1 MIERRFKAAVRK
13 YKLSGLAVFSLLG
26 LGSAYA
32 VNLGG
37 FLMLLPRPM
46 WGLVDANF
54 ATSYFLRFSAM
65 LALAFLVSRFSGY
78 LIASLLSFI
87 CFPVAVARLL
97 FTNKGRRV
105 FRIMGYRLA
114 VESGSMMILRHDA
127 QVRDGNKLSK
137 LEVIARWIY
146 RFETARTVTALFYL
160 SGSVRGGVDAR
171 VEYYSLPLQLL
182 VALVVMSAIYTTVQG
197 SLVLLGLAVFLVLA
211 LPPTVGDMYFEKPF
225 FQANVPFLSVLKFH
239 FSKLV
244 TIQKA
249 ILLTLTISFTG
260 GILHHTSLVEE
271 TRTLKFSGDVNVRG
285 SLVLTSSS
293 GFVIYNP
300 DTGYM
305 FIPIEGTQ
313 IEAEVKR

>member
-1 MIERRFKAAVRK
+1 MIGRRFKAAVRK
-13 YKLSGLAVFSLLG
+13 YKLSGLAVFSFLG

-32 VNLGG
+32 VNLAG
-37 FLMLLPRPM
+37 FLVLLPRPM

-78 LIASLLSFI
+78 LIASLLSSI

-97 FTNKGRRV
+97 FTKKGRRV
-105 FRIMGYRLA
+105 FRIMGYRA
-114 VESGSMMILRHDA
+114 SVETGSMMILRHDA

-137 LEVIARWIY
+137 LEAVAKWSY
-146 RFETARTVTALFYL
+146 QSGTARAVAALFGL
-160 SGSVRGGVDAR
+160 SGYVRGGVDAR
-171 VEYYSLPLQLL
+171 VEHYLLPLQLL
-182 VALVVMSAIYTTVQG
+182 VALGVLSAIYTTVEG
-197 SLVLLGLAVFLVLA
+197 SLVLLGLAAFLVLV
-211 LPPTVGDMYFEKPF
+211 LPPTVGDVYFGKPF

-239 FSKLV
+239 SSKLFTV
-244 TIQKA
+244 QKA
-249 ILLTLTISFTG
+249 ILLALTISFTG

-271 TRTLKFSGDVNVRG
+271 TSTLKFSGDVNVRG
-285 SLVLTSSS
+285 SLVLTSNS

-305 FIPIEGTQ
+305 FVPIEGTQ